1 VIEEAQSKVDI
12 FMPLFP
18 GDYWRDTG
26 GLNAEEHGVYLQLL
40 MRLWVAKGSLPFD
53 QARLAR
59 MTSIDPTRWPEVWQT
74 ISHFFEVEDGFVK
87 HRRVL
92 RDLVKT
98 SQLQQKRR
106 EAGRKGGSKRQANAK
121 QTPSKTQATEQANGV
136 AKTKDPDPDPDLED
150 PPPPAQAPDPSTTT
164 TAPTQGWTGH
174 QLLRRYAQTRTEY
187 VEGALPWDM
196 PISTAGKASSFAEGL
211 DAGAAA
217 DVEATMAIHFAE
229 LKQGRGKAGA
239 LENPTFGFGCWMA
252 DFTRLREKLHGKTP
266 TRTGGDDREN
276 GGPRYGADAASRSR
290 AQQIADDIAARNGG

>member
-106 EAGRKGGSKRQANAK
+106 EAGARAEANAK
-121 QTPSKTQATEQANGV
+121 QTPSKRQANTQATEQANGV
-136 AKTKDPDPDPDLED
+136 AKTKDPDPDPDPED

-211 DAGAAA
+211 DA
-217 DVEATMAIHFAE
+217 T
-229 LKQGRGKAGA
+229 QPRTSR
-239 LENPTFGFGCWMA
+239 PRWR
-252 DFTRLREKLHGKTP
+252 FTSP
-266 TRTGGDDREN
+266 N
-276 GGPRYGADAASRSR
+276 
-290 AQQIADDIAARNGG
+290 